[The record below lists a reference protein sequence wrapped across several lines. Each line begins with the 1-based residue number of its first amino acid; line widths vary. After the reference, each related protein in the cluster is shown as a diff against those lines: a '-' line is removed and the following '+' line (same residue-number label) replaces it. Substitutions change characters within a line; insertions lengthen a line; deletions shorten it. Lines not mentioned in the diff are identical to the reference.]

1 MNPDPH
7 SSAIKSPK
15 QLIVVVVLSFL
26 VPITLIVLISQLV
39 ISGHRE
45 AESPAAESRVLER
58 IRPVGQVVLAQGAAA
73 QGASAQ
79 STTGTAPQGTESGSP
94 GGVPSASSGV
104 ASASAGASPPTA
116 SAASTPA
123 PGAPATA
130 APPPSGPAQP
140 AVAATAT
147 AAAKPDGKAVFE
159 QTCHVC
165 HGPGIAGAPKF
176 GDKAAWAPRLA
187 EGIATLHQHAIHGF
201 QGKSGLMPPKGG
213 NAALTDAQVEAAVDY
228 MAAAA
233 K

>member
-1 MNPDPH
+1 MNSDPH
-7 SSAIKSPK
+7 RSAIKSPK
-15 QLIVVVVLSFL
+15 QLIVVVVLAFL

-58 IRPVGQVVLAQGAAA
+58 IRPVGQVVLAQGATG
-73 QGASAQ
+73 QSA
-79 STTGTAPQGTESGSP
+79 TGTAPQAAASGSP

-104 ASASAGASPPTA
+104 ATASAGASPPTA
-116 SAASTPA
+116 SATSTPA

-130 APPPSGPAQP
+130 TPPPSAPAQP
-140 AVAATAT
+140 ATAAT

-213 NAALTDAQVEAAVDY
+213 NAALTDGQVEAAVDY